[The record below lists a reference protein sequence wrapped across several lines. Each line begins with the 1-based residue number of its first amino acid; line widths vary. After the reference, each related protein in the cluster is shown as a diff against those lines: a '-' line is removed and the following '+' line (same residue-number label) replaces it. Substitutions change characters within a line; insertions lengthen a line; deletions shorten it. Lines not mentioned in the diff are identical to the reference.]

1 MPFAPIVPYNMGSG
15 AFDDETRPV
24 VEAHLRKLSMPALAA
39 FVADLW
45 AAKGFDT
52 ELDGTVLKAS
62 IHGETQVVAVG
73 AAGVR
78 AAEGTAD
85 IVVDLAGGSYD
96 GSSVVDAAGLS
107 EQLWYAVDRPV
118 ARRLCEEHL
127 GAAPAALSPPL
138 SYRFR
143 WGLRRSRS
151 PAGAVVAVALLV
163 AVAAVVAVGAGVVP
177 TDGAENATPTP
188 TDNTD
193 APIPAVQAG
202 VPAGDWDT
210 SPINQPLPP
219 GVRPDGISNLT
230 TLNEAHADALANR
243 SHTLGRN
250 WSWMAVRDQEVVE
263 VQRTIDTVVDG
274 DEYRIETDDTL
285 STDGTQVGV
294 LYHDGRFSYVA
305 QNASA
310 DADYRRLGP
319 TEQWDIVPQAPSQV
333 RESLVETRL
342 STPTT
347 DLTGTVERNNRT
359 LYRVTGSGRPDW
371 PTIGGVEE
379 YNVTALVTL
388 SGFVRQVDA
397 RYTVRSGTR
406 TVEVHRVLRYSRV
419 GETTV
424 EPPAWYQTTSDRNQ
438 IGG

>member
-1 MPFAPIVPYNMGSG
+1 MGTG
-15 AFDDETRPV
+15 AFRDDDQAV
-24 VEAHLRKLSMPALAA
+24 VEAHLRRLATPELAA

-52 ELDGTVLKAS
+52 ELDGAVLSATR
-62 IHGETQVVAVG
+62 HGETQVVAVG

-78 AAEGTAD
+78 ASGGTAD

-118 ARRLCEEHL
+118 ARRLCEEYL
-127 GAAPAALSPPL
+127 GAPPAALSPPL
-138 SYRFR
+138 GYR
-143 WGLRRSRS
+143 LRRSRS

-163 AVAAVVAVGAGVVP
+163 AVAAVVAVGVGVVP
-177 TDGAENATPTP
+177 TDGADNGTSAPTDSTAAPTP
-188 TDNTD
+188 
-193 APIPAVQAG
+193 AEQAG
-202 VPAGDWDT
+202 IQAGDWDT

-230 TLNEAHADALANR
+230 ALNEAHADALANR
-243 SHTLGRN
+243 SYTLGRN
-250 WSWMAVRDQEVVE
+250 WSWMAVRDREVVE
-263 VQRTIDTVVDG
+263 VQRTIGTVVDG

-285 STDGTQVGV
+285 SADGTQIGV

-305 QNASA
+305 ETDSA

-319 TEQWDIVPQAPSQV
+319 MEQGDVVPEAPSQV
-333 RESLVETRL
+333 SGSLVETRL

-347 DLTGTVERNNRT
+347 DLNGTVERNNRT
-359 LYRVTGSGRPDW
+359 LYRVTGSGQPDW
-371 PTIGGVEE
+371 PALGDVVE
-379 YNVTALVTL
+379 YNLTAYVTVG
-388 SGFVRQVDA
+388 GFVRQVDV
-397 RYTVRSGTR
+397 RYTVRSGMRLIEVTR
-406 TVEVHRVLRYSRV
+406 SLRYSRV